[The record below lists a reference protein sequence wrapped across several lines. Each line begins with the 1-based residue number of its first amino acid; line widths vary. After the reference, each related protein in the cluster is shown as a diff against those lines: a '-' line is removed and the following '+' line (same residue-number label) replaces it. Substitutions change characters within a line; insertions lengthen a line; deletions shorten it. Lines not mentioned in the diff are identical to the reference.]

1 MLRLEKA
8 TKRAGEIFS
17 MLSED
22 KKDTSMTEG
31 LCECCALCIAQWARG
46 FFCCC

>member
-17 MLSED
+17 MLSDD
-22 KKDTSMTEG
+22 KKDTSIIEG
-31 LCECCALCIAQWARG
+31 FVCTV
-46 FFCCC
+46 

>member
-17 MLSED
+17 MLSDD
-22 KKDTSMTEG
+22 KKRYLDD
-31 LCECCALCIAQWARG
+31 RG
-46 FFCCC
+46 VV